1 MGIQRNSSKR
11 ILDPSIA
18 FIINSQAVENIR
30 YQLTW
35 EENNKQ
41 DLCVPLVT
49 VAVGNILSDFIS
61 ASHFQEIKLLLIC

>member
-1 MGIQRNSSKR
+1 MGIQRNSSKG
-11 ILDPSIA
+11 ILDPGIA

-61 ASHFQEIKLLLIC
+61 ASHFQEIKLLLIR